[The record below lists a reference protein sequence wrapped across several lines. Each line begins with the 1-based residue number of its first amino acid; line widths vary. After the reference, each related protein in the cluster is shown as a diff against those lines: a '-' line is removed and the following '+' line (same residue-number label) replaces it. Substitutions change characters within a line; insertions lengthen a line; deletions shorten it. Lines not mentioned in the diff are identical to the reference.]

1 MKIKE
6 LIKSLSKYDD
16 ETNVFLKLVPND
28 GSENESDENDID
40 INFIGEIYGG
50 GLDSFEPFV
59 EIGFQISK

>member
-6 LIKSLSKYDD
+6 LIESLSKYND

-28 GSENESDENDID
+28 GSENDGDENDID
-40 INFIGEIYGG
+40 IDFIGEIYGG
-50 GLDSFEPFV
+50 GLDNFEPFV